1 MTNNDLGYLKDYGE
15 WILSGVLISYG
26 VLYSYLH
33 NYLEIDSADDD

>member
-1 MTNNDLGYLKDYGE
+1 MGHNDLGYLKDYGE

-33 NYLEIDSADDD
+33 NYLEIEDDAD